1 MCKQI
6 FERDVLGHPP
16 IAQDNIRRVLDDRV
30 LPGELS
36 LLKVVPFSTADQPG
50 HDGRRHGLGQRGELE
65 HRLGLHGLLRLGG
78 ADAVTVLVK
87 NLIVE
92 DHGHGDAWYTRPL
105 HRLLHDRVEFPE
117 RLVYSAAGWVHDNS
131 PLVSIVGVSLA
142 RDLELLVSAHND
154 RNLFL
159 GLATENPGMLH
170 NRGAIGLGLRAEGA
184 CWKRATPFDLDFGRT
199 VSDKVPLCKPGTHVK
214 PRPGA
219 CRVVGGEAARRT
231 LYYEYSVPE

>member
-1 MCKQI
+1 M
-6 FERDVLGHPP
+6 
-16 IAQDNIRRVLDDRV
+16 
-30 LPGELS
+30 
-36 LLKVVPFSTADQPG
+36 
-50 HDGRRHGLGQRGELE
+50 
-65 HRLGLHGLLRLGG
+65 LLRLGG
-78 ADAVTVLVK
+78 AAAVAVLVN

-92 DHGHGDAWYTRPL
+92 DDGQGDARHTRPL
-105 HRLLHDRVEFPE
+105 HRSLHDRVEFSE
-117 RLVYSAAGWVHDNS
+117 RLVNHTAGRFHDNS
-131 PLVSIVGVSLA
+131 PPVSIVGVSLA

-219 CRVVGGEAARRT
+219 CRVVGGEAAKRT
-231 LYYEYSVPE
+231 LYSEYSVPE